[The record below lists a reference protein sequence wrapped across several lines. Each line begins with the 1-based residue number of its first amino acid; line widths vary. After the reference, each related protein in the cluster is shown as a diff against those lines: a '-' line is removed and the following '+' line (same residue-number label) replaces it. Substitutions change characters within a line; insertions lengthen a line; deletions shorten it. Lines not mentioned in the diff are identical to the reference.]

1 MCRVGAR
8 PGTAGGR
15 GAGNELCTP
24 VTTNQPTS
32 DTGGSTTKKSCH
44 RSTKFVF
51 AGPPRRGGA
60 CVVDEMP
67 PWLTRPPL
75 GADPPAPEAH
85 QWRRQRTP
93 AVPKANRPA
102 QGAAPPAPAT
112 DRLAPA
118 ADPLAPAPDALA
130 PETHLLAHQAAPP
143 AQTSVPTL
151 FNC

>member
-1 MCRVGAR
+1 M
-8 PGTAGGR
+8 
-15 GAGNELCTP
+15 
-24 VTTNQPTS
+24 
-32 DTGGSTTKKSCH
+32 
-44 RSTKFVF
+44 F

-118 ADPLAPAPDALA
+118 ADPLAPAPDPLA